1 MQISFE
7 SPEKVGG
14 VLTLTVEEGDYKAD
28 VEKKLKEYRR
38 RANMPGFRPGQVP
51 MGLIRRQMGN
61 SVKVDIINELLGKEM
76 QKYITDNK
84 LAVLGQPIAHEGDE
98 PIDLEKD
105 APYVFR
111 FDLAIEPEFELKLNK
126 RDKVEYFDITVNDKL
141 IDQQVEM
148 FSRRFGK
155 MDDKAESYDAEAN
168 DLLQGDLR
176 QLDAEGNTIEGG
188 LTLEAAKLM
197 PSQIKVEAQRDLFK
211 GAKLGDIITFNP
223 RNAYPESDGEMAALL
238 KVEKDQLA
246 DYTGDFS
253 FQITQ
258 ISHFVPAENN
268 EELWKAVYGQDADI
282 KDEAAFRQTIA
293 EGVRQ
298 QLVQDEDFKFMQD
311 VRKHCEKKV
320 GELTF
325 ANDILKRVMLQNNQD
340 KGEKFVEENYDRSIK
355 ELTWHLIKNKLV
367 EQTGVKVEEQDIRE
381 IARQSTRAQFAQY
394 GMGNIPDELI
404 EKYAD
409 EMLKKREN
417 VEPLVEAAIDRKLA
431 ASADKGMIELFNGD
445 WLDKIADAVYELPAR
460 ADK

>member
-7 SPEKVGG
+7 NPEKVGG

-61 SVKVDIINELLGKEM
+61 SVKVDIINELLSKEM

-126 RDKVEYFDITVNDKL
+126 RDKVEYFDITV
-141 IDQQVEM
+141 
-148 FSRRFGK
+148 
-155 MDDKAESYDAEAN
+155 DDKAESYDAEAN

-282 KDEAAFRQTIA
+282 KDEAAFRKTIA

-431 ASADKGMIELFNGD
+431 VALKEVVKLDTKEISLEDFNKM
-445 WLDKIADAVYELPAR
+445 LEA
-460 ADK
+460 

>member
-126 RDKVEYFDITVNDKL
+126 RDKVEYFDITVDDKL

-223 RNAYPESDGEMAALL
+223 RNAYPESDGEMAARL

-282 KDEAAFRQTIA
+282 KDEAAFRKTIA

-431 ASADKGMIELFNGD
+431 VALKEVVKLDTKEISLEDFNKM
-445 WLDKIADAVYELPAR
+445 LEA
-460 ADK
+460 

>member
-1 MQISFE
+1 MKISFE
-7 SPEKVGG
+7 NPDKVNGL
-14 VLTLTVEEGDYKAD
+14 LTLTVETAD
-28 VEKKLKEYRR
+28 FQDRVEKTLKDLRKK
-38 RANMPGFRPGQVP
+38 AQLPGFRPGQVP
-51 MGLIRRQMGN
+51 MGMIKRQYGEG
-61 SVKVDIINELLGKEM
+61 VKAEEINKIIGEELYKYVNENKIKMLGEPM
-76 QKYITDNK
+76 ANE
-84 LAVLGQPIAHEGDE
+84 GQE
-98 PIDLEKD
+98 PVDLEKD
-105 APYVFR
+105 APYVFK
-111 FDLAIEPEFELKLNK
+111 FDIAVAPEF
-126 RDKVEYFDITVNDKL
+126 KVELTDKDTLDYYTIKVDDDLVNRQ
-141 IDQQVEM
+141 IDM
-148 FSRRFGK
+148 FASRAGHY
-155 MDDKAESYDAEAN
+155 DKAEEYQAN
-168 DLLQGDLR
+168 DMLKGDIR
-176 QLDAEGNTIEGG
+176 ELDENGNTKEGG
-188 LTLEAAKLM
+188 ITVEGAVLM
-197 PSQIKVEAQRDLFK
+197 PDYIKVEDQKKLFE
-211 GAKLGDIITFNP
+211 GCKLGDIITFNP

-431 ASADKGMIELFNGD
+431 VALKEVVKLDTKEISLEDFNKM
-445 WLDKIADAVYELPAR
+445 LEA
-460 ADK
+460 

>member
-126 RDKVEYFDITVNDKL
+126 RDKVEYFDITVDDKL

-155 MDDKAESYDAEAN
+155 MDDKAESY
-168 DLLQGDLR
+168 
-176 QLDAEGNTIEGG
+176 DAEGNTIEGG

-282 KDEAAFRQTIA
+282 KDEAAFRKTIA

-381 IARQSTRAQFAQY
+381 IARQSTRAQLAQY

-431 ASADKGMIELFNGD
+431 VALKEVVKLDTKEISLEDFNKM
-445 WLDKIADAVYELPAR
+445 LEA
-460 ADK
+460 

>member
-126 RDKVEYFDITVNDKL
+126 RDKVEYFDITVDDKL

-223 RNAYPESDGEMAALL
+223 RNAYPESDGEMASLL

-282 KDEAAFRQTIA
+282 KDEAAFRKTIA

-431 ASADKGMIELFNGD
+431 VALKEVVKLDTKEISLEDFNKM
-445 WLDKIADAVYELPAR
+445 LEA
-460 ADK
+460 

>member
-126 RDKVEYFDITVNDKL
+126 RDKVEYFDITVDDKL

-223 RNAYPESDGEMAALL
+223 RNAYPESDDEMAALL

-282 KDEAAFRQTIA
+282 KDEAAFRKTIA

-431 ASADKGMIELFNGD
+431 VALKEVVKLDTKEISLEDFNKM
-445 WLDKIADAVYELPAR
+445 LEA
-460 ADK
+460 